1 LTVNIKFISD
11 RLKQARTLQSLSV
24 ETVSVETGIESSRLN
39 QIESGNETPSGDEL
53 LILANYYRH
62 DYRDFLPGDRP
73 GPFEQADIL
82 YRRHGVAFTAQDR
95 RSIQEFLFL
104 CEIEASLEKELKIP
118 KVDFNFAIKGDYYKK
133 HGEAAAAALRIK
145 LGYKSREIPLDI
157 YRDFRQIGVHIF
169 RRKLSSSE
177 ISGLYIEHP
186 TAGHCVLINYEED
199 VYRQRFSVSH
209 EAAHA
214 IFDSS
219 DAVSVSYQRES
230 SKYDRTDKLE
240 WRANRFA
247 SCYLMPPD
255 SLPNSSQWDTKLA
268 AAWASRL
275 NVSTAALSYALLEA
289 DYVNEATA
297 KLIRSVSVPQT
308 DKVDPE
314 APRGLSTL
322 QIKRRK
328 NMMERGLSNYYVG
341 LCFDAHQQGI
351 ISAGRLAEALLTDHE
366 DMREISVLYGR
377 NISHEL

>member
-1 LTVNIKFISD
+1 MTINIQFISA
-11 RLKQARTLQSLSV
+11 RLKQARLLQSLSV
-24 ETVSVETGIESSRLN
+24 EIVSADTGVEYSRLSK
-39 QIESGNETPSGDEL
+39 IESGDELPSGDEL

-62 DYRDFLPGDRP
+62 DFRDFLPGDRP
-73 GPFEQADIL
+73 APFEQADIL
-82 YRRHGVAFTAQDR
+82 YRRHGNAFTAQDR

-104 CEIEASLEKELKIP
+104 CEIEANLERELKVE
-118 KVDFNFAIKGDYYKK
+118 KTDFSFVARGDYFKG
-133 HGEAAAAALRIK
+133 HGEDAAAALRTS

-157 YRDFRQIGVHIF
+157 YRDFRKIGIHIF
-169 RRKLSSSE
+169 RRKLSNSE

-219 DAVSVSYQRES
+219 AAVSVSYQRES
-230 SKYDRTDKLE
+230 SKYDKTDKLE

-255 SLPNSSQWDTKLA
+255 SLPNSTQWDTKLA
-268 AAWASRL
+268 LQWAQRL

-289 DYVNEATA
+289 NHVDEATA
-297 KLIRSVSVPQT
+297 KLIRSVIVPRI

-314 APRGLSTL
+314 APIHLTPL
-322 QIKRRK
+322 QLQRRRS
-328 NMMERGLSNYYVG
+328 MLERGFSDYYVG
-341 LCFDAHQQGI
+341 LCFDAHQQGL
-351 ISAGRLAEALLTDHE
+351 ISAGRLTEALLSDHE

-377 NISHEL
+377 SIQHEL